1 MTSVLCLFALENFPR
16 LARELFDV
24 VLVVL
29 PRVPFLQLS
38 PVPSLCRP
46 AWTHAS
52 AVPAHCHAVCLPLRI
67 SLSQH
72 FPELTDTF

>member
-1 MTSVLCLFALENFPR
+1 MTSVLCLLALENFPR

-29 PRVPFLQLS
+29 PRVPFPQLS

-46 AWTHAS
+46 AWTHA
-52 AVPAHCHAVCLPLRI
+52 VRLPLRI